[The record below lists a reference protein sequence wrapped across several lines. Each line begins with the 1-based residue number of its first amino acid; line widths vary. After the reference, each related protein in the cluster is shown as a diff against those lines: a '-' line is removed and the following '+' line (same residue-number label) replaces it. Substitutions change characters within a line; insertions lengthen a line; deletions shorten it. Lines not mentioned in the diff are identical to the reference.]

1 MCSNSRESACFKQ
14 SSRVR
19 KGVISPPPAARLHAA
34 VNFATAASHSSTSM
48 KLWLA
53 LGRHPL
59 SRSWTMRKRGTSRY
73 KLKHGSNIPWQL
85 LCRAACC
92 RHPSFETTFVDI
104 NEVLYLRA
112 TLACAC
118 ICLSFV
124 VPCRCNCAI
133 TKNGSFVAIDA
144 DQPSITCDRRYES
157 EVVATTLLWTPRS

>member
-1 MCSNSRESACFKQ
+1 MRRGA
-14 SSRVR
+14 
-19 KGVISPPPAARLHAA
+19 ISPPPTAKPHAA

-48 KLWLA
+48 KLCLA

-59 SRSWTMRKRGTSRY
+59 SRVRLTTSSNTD
-73 KLKHGSNIPWQL
+73 LNIPWQL

-92 RHPSFETTFVDI
+92 RHPSFETTFVDT

-157 EVVATTLLWTPRS
+157 EVVATTLLLTPRS